1 MRKFYT
7 FLCLSMIGLA
17 SFVASAAKITL
28 NIDDPSRIALSVNY
42 EPYAGELVAGDNE
55 IESYYIG
62 IEATEGNILEEVI
75 WEDGYYPITVEGNK
89 ASFGTYSDGAKYY
102 VKTTTADAY
111 YTASVNVNVDVASAV
126 KISFDES
133 KREVVLTDG
142 DNTVKYNPDK
152 EKTLKIYSS
161 VSAQVPLYMVTVGEG
176 TEGVDQKGNVYFI
189 AMPCEE
195 TVNITSRFPDKECTV
210 TFDFDEVSKD
220 YVTKVTKDTSDGES
234 VDISTGKAVVNAG
247 TILYIHANTE
257 DYLLDT
263 YTVDGIEETFSS
275 PQRLIVR
282 DADITVA
289 FKVIKYKQFDITVSV
304 NNPAAVIAR
313 YGSNLYPGDIIE
325 LSEGDNTVAMNE
337 NRNSLLFAPSDNVKY
352 KIESATVNGEPV
364 EPNYS
369 GKVQISDLAE
379 NDKVVITMAE
389 IVRDIHA
396 VIYLDNADAN
406 MWTLKDA
413 SGNTIEL
420 ATGYNHIYLCTD
432 DNPFTLGGYSSRTP
446 YVYANDEQITATGSL
461 FSKSFKFS
469 LSEGSVAKIFVSASA
484 EPEYYELTFSEG
496 GLDAVDVLADEI
508 RPVTSRVGFET
519 LADTK
524 IEITPKENKNVKLSL
539 DGTPL
544 EAADG
549 KYTFT
554 VSKAHNID
562 ITLEGSSGIDNIEC
576 EEAAPAVIYN
586 LQGIRMDVS
595 DVDALP
601 AGLYIVN
608 GVKTLVK

>member
-1 MRKFYT
+1 MKKFYI
-7 FLCLSMIGLA
+7 FLCLSMIGLV

-28 NIDDPSRIALSVNY
+28 NIDDPSRIALSVDY

-55 IESYYIG
+55 IESFYIS

-75 WEDGYYPITVEGNK
+75 WEGGSYSITVEGNK
-89 ASFGTYSDGAKYY
+89 ASFGTYSEGAKYY
-102 VKTTTADAY
+102 VKTSTADAY
-111 YTASVNVNVDVASAV
+111 YTASVNVSVDVASAV
-126 KISFDES
+126 TVAFDES
-133 KREVVLTDG
+133 KREVALTDG
-142 DNTVKYNPDK
+142 DNTIKYNPEK

-161 VSAQVPLYMVTVGEG
+161 VSAQVPLYMVTVGDG
-176 TEGVDQKGNVYFI
+176 TEGIDQKGNVYYI
-189 AMPCEE
+189 AMPCDE

-220 YVTKVTKDTSDGES
+220 YVTKVTKDSTSGEEL
-234 VDISTGKAVVNAG
+234 DISGGSVVVNAG
-247 TILYIHANTE
+247 TVLYIHANTD
-257 DYLLDT
+257 DYLLDK
-263 YTVDGIEETFSS
+263 YLVDGIESDFSS

-282 DADITVA
+282 DADINISIRAV
-289 FKVIKYKQFDITVSV
+289 KYQEFNISLNV
-304 NNPAAVIAR
+304 NIPAAITAR
-313 YGSNLYPGDIIE
+313 YGSNLYPGDVIE
-325 LSEGDNTVAMNE
+325 LTAGENIVTMNE
-337 NRNSLLFAPSDNVKY
+337 NRNSLLITPLDKVNY
-352 KIESATVNGEPV
+352 KIESATVNGNAV
-364 EPNYS
+364 TPNYS
-369 GKVQISDLAE
+369 GNYQFADLVA
-379 NDKVVITMAE
+379 NDKIEITVSE
-389 IVRDIHA
+389 IVRDINA

-413 SGNTIEL
+413 SGNEIEL
-420 ATGYNHIYLCTD
+420 VTGYNHIKICAE
-432 DNPFTLGGYSSRTP
+432 DNPFSLAGYSSRTP

-496 GLDAVDVLADEI
+496 GFDAVDVLADEI

-524 IEITPKENKNVKLSL
+524 IELTPKENKSVKVSL

-562 ITLEGSSGIDNIEC
+562 ITLEGSSGIDNIDC
-576 EEAAPAVIYN
+576 EEAAPVVIYN

-595 DVDALP
+595 DVNALP